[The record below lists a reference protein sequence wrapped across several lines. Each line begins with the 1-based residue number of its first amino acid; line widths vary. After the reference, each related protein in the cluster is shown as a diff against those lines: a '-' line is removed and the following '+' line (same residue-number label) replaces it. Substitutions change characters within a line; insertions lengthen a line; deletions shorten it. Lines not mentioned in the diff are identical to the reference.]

1 MTDAL
6 AQVRTRNTVTPQN
19 EQADPRQRPNNAGG
33 FGFVIDGEARIRRFL
48 TIGVEGGTFYVS
60 QRKLVTDNA
69 AVVLDWARNHA
80 TALVALATE
89 ISVAGRAPRNEPA
102 LFAVAAALALGDS
115 EGREAAARAVPQVA
129 RTGTHLFAF
138 CGYLEQ
144 FRGWGRKAQRAV
156 SSWYLSKDADEL
168 AYQLVKYRQRDGW
181 THADVLRLAHPCPND
196 EQGRF
201 LAVHDRLFRWV
212 TGSTRFPETDAQLPS
227 WITAYERAREIE
239 RGEGRHC
246 PGVPHRGHAS
256 SDWTCPAE
264 DGSRQTRMAQYVSLI
279 RDYPGL
285 PWEALPDEANANAGV
300 LGAMTDAGMPQ
311 GALIRQ
317 LPKLTRLGVLP
328 PMSARLRAVCDQI
341 RDPERLRRARVH
353 PLAVLIAL
361 RTYARG
367 ASLKGDTTWVPE
379 QMVIDALDEAFYGAF
394 GAVEPSGKRTMLCTD
409 ISGSMG
415 WPIYAN
421 SRPGCRG
428 YGPLLY
434 PFTAAEIAG
443 AMAMV
448 TARFEPQ
455 WGIYGFSTDLRP
467 LSVSPRM
474 RLDEVLRVMFGA
486 YGGGTDCA
494 APMVWAREH
503 RVEVD
508 TFAVYTDNETWFGPV
523 HPHEALRQ
531 YRDAMGIDAKM
542 QVIAV
547 AATEFSIADPADPRQ
562 LDVSGFDSAV
572 PQLLADHS
580 RGDI

>member
-60 QRKLVTDNA
+60 QHKLVTDNA
-69 AVVLDWARNHA
+69 SVVLDWARNHA

-129 RTGTHLFAF
+129 RTGTHLFTF

-156 SSWYLSKDADEL
+156 SSWYLSKDADTL

-181 THADVLRLAHPCPND
+181 THADVLRLAHPDPHAGGELMAD
-196 EQGRF
+196 
-201 LAVHDRLFRWV
+201 HDRMFRWV

-239 RGEGRHC
+239 RE
-246 PGVPHRGHAS
+246 S
-256 SDWTCPAE
+256 
-264 DGSRQTRMAQYVSLI
+264 GSELARRAKTAAYVKLI
-279 RDYPGL
+279 GDYPGM
-285 PWEALPDEANANAGV
+285 PWEALPDEAVASAEV

-311 GALIRQ
+311 TALIRQ

-367 ASLKGDTTWVPE
+367 ASLKGDTTWTPE
-379 QMVIDALDEAFYGAF
+379 QMIVDALDEAFYGAF

-415 WPIYAN
+415 WPIHAN
-421 SRPGCRG
+421 SRPGHPG
-428 YGPLLY
+428 HGPLLY
-434 PFTAAEIAG
+434 PFTAAEITG

-467 LSVSPRM
+467 LAISPRM
-474 RLDEVLRVMFGA
+474 RLDKVLQVMFGA

-494 APMVWAREH
+494 APMVWARTH
-503 RVEVD
+503 KVEVD
-508 TFAVYTDNETWFGPV
+508 TFVSYTDNETWFGPV
-523 HPHEALRQ
+523 HPHEALESYRQ
-531 YRDAMGIDAKM
+531 AMGIDARL
-542 QVIAV
+542 QVVAV
-547 AATEFSIADPADPRQ
+547 AATEFSIARPGEPRE

-572 PQLLADHS
+572 PQLLADHA